1 MTARPIN
8 FCDLTKASLKSFNVL
23 SQLTWANFLLVMSI
37 KLQMLTGLSPE
48 THLPPPLRSRSTP
61 TTTKKTVPTSP
72 HLSLPRAQALL
83 RALAMSRILSC
94 GSEVFSSTLLIRLLL
109 PNKFKQPDTPRLSA
123 LLSYWIPAELTSQ
136 MATHQALNIHPSLQL
151 PRHGGSS
158 PIQRQLA
165 NQEGYTAAS
174 ILYIYSRIF
183 SSAPDL
189 VLQYGLVCGRL
200 LFEALSQMELYDKI
214 KEAVSCP
221 TPEKRIK
228 QRERFDPH
236 HRPKF
241 SAKPSNLM
249 LDLLRR
255 FGTLSQ

>member
-1 MTARPIN
+1 
-8 FCDLTKASLKSFNVL
+8 
-23 SQLTWANFLLVMSI
+23 
-37 KLQMLTGLSPE
+37 
-48 THLPPPLRSRSTP
+48 
-61 TTTKKTVPTSP
+61 
-72 HLSLPRAQALL
+72 
-83 RALAMSRILSC
+83 
-94 GSEVFSSTLLIRLLL
+94 
-109 PNKFKQPDTPRLSA
+109 

-136 MATHQALNIHPSLQL
+136 LATHQALNIHPSLQL

-165 NQEGYTAAS
+165 NQEGYTASS

-200 LFEALSQMELYDKI
+200 LFEALSQMELYNKI

-236 HRPKF
+236 HRPEF